1 MALGAIEAL
10 KQAGVDISKM
20 KIVGVDGT
28 NTGLQAVLDGDM
40 TATVFQSASG
50 QAAAALQ
57 AAINLASKQEVN
69 MGISYELDDHTI
81 WIPFEKVSADNV
93 SKYY

>member
-1 MALGAIEAL
+1 MTGCGTSRA
-10 KQAGVDISKM
+10 QSSSKT
-20 KIVGVDGT
+20 D
-28 NTGLQAVLDGDM
+28 NAVKMSDYDGDM

-69 MGISYELDDHTI
+69 AGISYELDGHTI
-81 WIPFEKVSADNV
+81 WIPFEKVTEDNIGE
-93 SKYY
+93 YY